1 MADATS
7 ELRTLGIQVPD
18 ILVPKKEIDLKKWA
32 VVACDQY
39 TSQRTYWEEVEAYVG
54 SAPSTLRLI
63 FPEVYLE
70 DGDEAE
76 RIASLKAHMHTYLQQ
91 ELFVEYPKSLFL
103 IHRQVGPGVG
113 RWGLLVALDLEE
125 YDCRASSRSLIR
137 ATEGTILSRIPP
149 RKLIRHDAPLEI
161 PHTLVLMNDF
171 QRLVI
176 EPLVAAKEHFP
187 LVYQTELMFGGGS
200 VTAYQLSGEENF
212 AALSLAFRKLY
223 GALDH
228 TNALL
233 FAMGDG
239 NHSFATAKSCWEDLK
254 KQLSESEQKNHPARF
269 SLVELE
275 NIYDPGLVFEP
286 IHRVL
291 FGLSRQRFFEHLKE
305 QCTSFES
312 TVIENR
318 THLLATISQKD
329 DTQRFG
335 FVDAEGLLVV
345 TLHNSNS
352 TLAVGALQHV
362 IDSLVA
368 DGEATV
374 DYIHGDDVTETL
386 GRQPNNIGLFFSA
399 IAKET
404 FFESLIAEGV
414 LPRKTFSMGEAHE
427 KRYYLEARRL

>member
-1 MADATS
+1 MADAKS
-7 ELRTLGIQVPD
+7 ELRTLGIHVPD

-32 VVACDQY
+32 VVACDQF
-39 TSQRTYWEEVEAYVG
+39 TSQRNYWEEVDTYVG
-54 SAPSTLRLI
+54 SAPSTLRLV

-76 RIASLKAHMHTYLQQ
+76 RIDSIKTHMHRYLEQ
-91 ELFVEYPKSLFL
+91 ELFKEYPESFFL
-103 IHRQVGPGVG
+103 VHRQVGKGPG

-125 YDCRASSRSLIR
+125 YDYHSSSRSLIR

-161 PHTLVLMNDF
+161 PHILVLIND
-171 QRLVI
+171 QHRLVI
-176 EPLVAAKEHFP
+176 EPLIADIDKFP
-187 LVYQTELMFGGGS
+187 LVYQTELMQGGGT
-200 VTAYQLSGEENF
+200 VTAYQIAQEETF
-212 AALSLAFRKLY
+212 RALSLAFRKLY

-239 NHSFATAKSCWEDLK
+239 NHSLATAKSCWEDVK
-254 KQLSESEQKNHPARF
+254 QQLSESERKHHPARF

-275 NIYDPGLVFEP
+275 NIYDPALVFEP

-291 FGLSRQRFFEHLKE
+291 FGLSRQQFFERLSE
-305 QCTSFES
+305 FCDSYETTLAES
-312 TVIENR
+312 R
-318 THLLATISQKD
+318 THLLAIISQKD
-329 DTQRFG
+329 DLQRFG
-335 FVDAEGLLVV
+335 YVDAQGMLVV
-345 TLHNSNS
+345 TLRNSS
-352 TLAVGALQHV
+352 SALVVGALQQV
-362 IDSLVA
+362 IDSIVSDEL
-368 DGEATV
+368 ATV
-374 DYIHGDDVTETL
+374 DYIHGDDVTESL
-386 GRQPNNIGLFFSA
+386 GCEPNNLGLFFPA

-404 FFESLIAEGV
+404 FFESLIAVGE